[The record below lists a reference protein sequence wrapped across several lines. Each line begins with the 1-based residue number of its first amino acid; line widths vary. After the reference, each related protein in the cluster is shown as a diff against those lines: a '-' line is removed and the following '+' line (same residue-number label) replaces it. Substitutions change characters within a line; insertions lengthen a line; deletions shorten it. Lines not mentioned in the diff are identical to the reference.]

1 MKRKLNHILPLVA
14 AATLLA
20 LSGCSTQKAKWANIQ
35 YHNITCHYN
44 VWWNGNK
51 SLRTGKEQLEKQSTD
66 DFTQILPVYKLG
78 TRQQA
83 MGVNQQMDR
92 AIEKGV
98 KGVKKHSIYLKGK
111 EHVPYVKK
119 CYLLTAYGSFYKQDY
134 ADAANTCRMIAS
146 QYSGTRDADEARI
159 LLARCMTQQKQYID
173 AETLLDMLVNEYG
186 NNDFD
191 PKNLDKLYLAMVE
204 CTLPQEKYKKAVQY
218 IRLALDETKD
228 RQVKARLYYIMGQ
241 IYQGLDKRPTAQ
253 KYFKKVLSC
262 RPDYVLDFNARI
274 SMASCSDVNH
284 TNLVEQEKML
294 DKMLKERKYDEFK
307 DQIYYAKGEMY
318 LGVKDAQ
325 KACDN
330 YKLSVEAASNN
341 PAQKAKSALR
351 MADVLYDVYENYDQ
365 AQSYY
370 DTAMHVITMD
380 YPHYDQIRD
389 RHTLLTQLVEFTRK
403 IELNDSLIALAD
415 MDPKAR
421 EEMILKKIEDLK
433 IAEEK
438 AKEEALLA
446 ELKADAA
453 KQQYSLEG
461 DWYFYN
467 HNTVQKGKDT
477 FRQRWGNRIL
487 EDYWFL
493 SNKGLLGMGGSLTSF
508 DEEEEETEVEM
519 DSITRDSIAQE
530 NARKA
535 LAAKNDPNNP
545 HNVAYY
551 LKDMPTRQ
559 GQRDTMYAEIATC
572 LLNAGYIYYDG
583 IENTDRALECYIRM
597 ATEFPDAPEIEQT
610 FFQMYR
616 IYAKQGNTPSAN
628 YYRDMVLMGFPDGDY
643 ANLIRDD
650 QYYLEL
656 IRRNERANEE
666 YANIY
671 SLFRRRRYTDVI
683 ERSQA
688 AMRVYNTEPMVGK
701 LRYWEAMATMQTGN
715 RERAIVLFDSIVRDY
730 ADSSKIDTLARMQ
743 LDYLKEDPRLAEA
756 LANNGKDETI
766 TDEDEARAK
775 QRETTL
781 SPNDLKSNGDEE
793 DLPAASQMYRFRENM
808 QHYVMIIINDKK
820 IVATQLQYKI
830 ADFNSKEYANMG
842 YKSNPM
848 MFTDSTQIITIHRF
862 KNAGE
867 AMKYYTHIMLDGGP
881 LSEYDPKDYTV
892 YPISTQNYTTF
903 YRQRD
908 LDAYRLF
915 YDRYYKDIKDY

>member
-1 MKRKLNHILPLVA
+1 MRCKLKHIIPMVA
-14 AATLLA
+14 AATLLT

-35 YHNITCHYN
+35 YHNINCHYN

-51 SLRTGKEQLEKQSTD
+51 SLRMGKEELAKKSSD

-78 TRQQA
+78 TREQA

-98 KGVKKHSIYLKGK
+98 KGVKKHSIYQKGK

-146 QYSGTRDADEARI
+146 QYNGSSDADEARI
-159 LLARCMTQQKQYID
+159 LLARCLTQQKQYID
-173 AETLLDMLVNEYG
+173 AETMLDLMVNEYG

-228 RQVKARLYYIMGQ
+228 RQIKARLYYIMGQ
-241 IYQGLDKRPTAQ
+241 IYQNLDKRPTAQ

-284 TNLVEQEKML
+284 TNLAEQEKVL
-294 DKMLKERKYDEFK
+294 DKMLKEKKYEEFK

-330 YKLSVEAASNN
+330 YKLSVASATNN

-365 AQSYY
+365 AQSFY
-370 DTAMHVITMD
+370 DTAMHVINSE

-389 RHTLLTQLVEFTRK
+389 RHSMLTQLVEFTRK
-403 IELNDSLIALAD
+403 IDLNDSLIALAD

-421 EEMILKKIEDLK
+421 EEMILKKIEEVK

-477 FRQRWGNRIL
+477 FRQRWGNRTL
-487 EDYWFL
+487 EDYWFI
-493 SNKGLLGMGGSLTSF
+493 SNKGLLGMGGSLAMIE
-508 DEEEEETEVEM
+508 DEEVEADIEM
-519 DSITRDSIAQE
+519 DSVTRDSIAQA
-530 NARKA
+530 NLAKA
-535 LAAKNDPNNP
+535 LAAKNDPTNP

-597 ATEFPDAPEIEQT
+597 ATEYPDAPEIEQT
-610 FFQMYR
+610 FYQLYR

-671 SLFRRRRYTDVI
+671 NLFRRRRYTDVI
-683 ERSQA
+683 DQSRA
-688 AMRVYNTEPMVGK
+688 TMKLYNKEPMVGK

-715 RERAIVLFDSIVRDY
+715 REQAIVLFDSIVRGY
-730 ADSSKIDTLARMQ
+730 PDTSQIALLAKQQ
-743 LDYLKEDPRLAEA
+743 LDYLKEDPKLADA
-756 LANNGKDETI
+756 LANNTGGEEI
-766 TDEDEARAK
+766 TAEDEARLR
-775 QRETTL
+775 QRESNL
-781 SPNDLKSNGDEE
+781 SSTDFKKVEE
-793 DLPAASQMYRFRENM
+793 EELPVASQQYRFRENM

-848 MFTDSTQIITIHRF
+848 MFTDTTQLITIHRF
-862 KNAGE
+862 KNIDE
-867 AMKYYTHIMLDGGP
+867 VMKYYAHIQLEGGP
-881 LSEYDPKDYTV
+881 LSDYDPKDYV
-892 YPISTQNYTTF
+892 IFPISTQNYTTF
-903 YRQRD
+903 YRLRD
-908 LDAYRLF
+908 IEAYRLF
-915 YDRYYKDIKDY
+915 FERYYKKDY